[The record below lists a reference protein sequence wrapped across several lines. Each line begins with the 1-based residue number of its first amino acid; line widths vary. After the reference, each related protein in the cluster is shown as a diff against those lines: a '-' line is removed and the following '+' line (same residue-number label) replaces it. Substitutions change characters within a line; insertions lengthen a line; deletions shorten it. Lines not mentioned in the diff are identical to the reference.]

1 MVETNMAD
9 EVKPEAPGP
18 VGMPPT
24 VAVPAGEL
32 EAMKADIA
40 ALKAQVADIV
50 ALKGRLDSVEGAAGD
65 SIKAQTARVDM
76 LFQHVMPGFKG

>member
-9 EVKPEAPGP
+9 EVKPETPTP
-18 VGMPPT
+18 VAPPT

-50 ALKGRLDSVEGAAGD
+50 ALKGRLDSVEGAAD
-65 SIKAQTARVDM
+65 QSLKATAARVDM

>member
-1 MVETNMAD
+1 MAD
-9 EVKPEAPGP
+9 EVKPETPTP
-18 VGMPPT
+18 VAPPT

-50 ALKGRLDSVEGAAGD
+50 ALKGRLDSVEGAAD
-65 SIKAQTARVDM
+65 QSLKAIAARVDE
-76 LFQHVMPGFKG
+76 LYRALLPGHQG